1 MLLGITGDNKLTLK
15 NMLKTMSKT
24 NVKMLIVNFMQNI

>member
-24 NVKMLIVNFMQNI
+24 NVKMLIVNFML